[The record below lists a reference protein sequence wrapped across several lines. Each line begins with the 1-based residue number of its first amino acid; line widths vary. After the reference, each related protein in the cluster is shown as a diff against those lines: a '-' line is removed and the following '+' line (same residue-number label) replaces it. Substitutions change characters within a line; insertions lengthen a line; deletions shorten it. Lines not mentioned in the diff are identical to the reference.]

1 MQIKKL
7 LVEKLKDIHNRAP
20 VNIAFLGD
28 SVTQGC
34 FETFT
39 NEERLLDGNT
49 DYEAVYHNRLRK
61 KIQAAIPVPVN
72 MINAGNG
79 GGTTPQALERIERDI
94 FSANPALTVVCL
106 GLNDAVGGPDNIGA
120 YGDTLVKI
128 FRKLKTRPMEV
139 IMMTPNRMNDYVSPL
154 LPAGSKLARIAADTA
169 QVQSSGLMDRDMQA
183 AREAAA
189 SEGVQLVDAYA
200 RWCKLHDAG
209 VDTTALLANHVNHP
223 VREMHQLFADALY
236 ETMFFQED

>member
-1 MQIKKL
+1 MCI
-7 LVEKLKDIHNRAP
+7 R
-20 VNIAFLGD
+20 D
-28 SVTQGC
+28 S
-34 FETFT
+34 
-39 NEERLLDGNT
+39 GNT

-154 LPAGSKLARIAADTA
+154 LPAGSKLRC
-169 QVQSSGLMDRDMQA
+169 V
-183 AREAAA
+183 
-189 SEGVQLVDAYA
+189 
-200 RWCKLHDAG
+200 
-209 VDTTALLANHVNHP
+209 
-223 VREMHQLFADALY
+223 
-236 ETMFFQED
+236 